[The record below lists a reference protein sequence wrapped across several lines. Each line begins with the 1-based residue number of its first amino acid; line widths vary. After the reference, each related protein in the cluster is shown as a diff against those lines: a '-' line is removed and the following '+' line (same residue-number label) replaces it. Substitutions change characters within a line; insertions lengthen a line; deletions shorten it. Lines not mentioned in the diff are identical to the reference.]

1 MKVLMFGWEFPPFIS
16 GGLGVASHGIA
27 KGLVNN
33 GVEVTFVI
41 PTKRKQELVPDINI
55 RLLAADEV
63 ALSSDFAKTTKEYE
77 EIKSQID
84 QKLLPLSPYYTS
96 ISSREEIIRLFGKL
110 ELASPKKV
118 TILDFAGNYGQDIFW
133 EVGKYSIIGR

>member
-33 GVEVTFVI
+33 GIEVTFVI
-41 PTKRKQELVPDINI
+41 PTKRKQELIPDINI

-63 ALSSDFAKTTKEYE
+63 ALSSGFVRATKEVESLSAEIE
-77 EIKSQID
+77 E
-84 QKLLPLSPYYTS
+84 KLLP
-96 ISSREEIIRLFGKL
+96 
-110 ELASPKKV
+110 
-118 TILDFAGNYGQDIFW
+118 
-133 EVGKYSIIGR
+133 